1 MATFVV
7 EYTVV
12 AVEDRKHLVRQ
23 KLDVLSE
30 GVLTVDERIV
40 DVLIVGEL
48 IGLVEMFVSDIP
60 QQSL

>member
-1 MATFVV
+1 VV

>member
-1 MATFVV
+1 MV

-60 QQSL
+60 RQSL

>member
-1 MATFVV
+1 MV